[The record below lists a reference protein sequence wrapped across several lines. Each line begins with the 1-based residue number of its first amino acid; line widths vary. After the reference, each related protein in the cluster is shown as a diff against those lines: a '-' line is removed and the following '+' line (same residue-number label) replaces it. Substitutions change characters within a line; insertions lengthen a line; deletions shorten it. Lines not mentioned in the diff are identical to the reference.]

1 MWLRKKPSIHECQH
15 GTLEILTMYFA
26 KRLFFAVLISFTLIN
41 SALSAKRVALVIGN
55 SDYEH
60 IAPLKNPRND
70 AATISSALQ
79 KVGFDV
85 TTVIDADTQKMRS
98 AFLQFG
104 RQLRK
109 GVDASVFY
117 YAGHAVQYNGENY
130 LIPTPAKIL
139 DRDELDFEA
148 VNISSLMRLLNV
160 ARNSVN
166 MVILDACRNNPF
178 PESTRSTSRGLA
190 PVSAPRGTYIAYSTA
205 PGNVA
210 YDGDGDNSEYTKALA
225 SAIIEP
231 GLEIAQ
237 VFRKVRRDVITA
249 TGEKQI
255 PWESS
260 SIVGNFYFQKA
271 KPKVVEPPKPS
282 PEVLASRAWRELR
295 ESKDKTELLTFFQA
309 HKDTVFADLAK
320 QRLASLAPKKEAA
333 PQIVIPVKE
342 NPELL
347 AAREWRKIKGTKNQ
361 SLLNKYLSNH
371 GDSEFA
377 DLAKRQLSLLQ
388 PNSVPVPK
396 VLTSREKEL
405 AELESVFAAAQR
417 VNTQRGWQLFLS
429 RYGHIE
435 SAEKKALEEL
445 ASISG
450 GKIPSFAS
458 PKNLETLLNLTTDQR
473 KAIQATLHRL
483 GFNPGTPD
491 GQFGPNSRRA
501 ISALQA
507 ARGFNATGYITSG
520 MLKSANINIKSAF
533 GGDFRSGKSAS
544 FASHEELQMLGEN
557 WRIVEIIKCFD
568 GHLMTYGQF
577 RKNIYLAVI
586 GRFSKSEL
594 DERLSK
600 KTCNGHIVSISSKA
614 ENKFVYDLVANDR
627 RFFKI
632 NKEKNGAIYKQ
643 GPSIGLFQK
652 PGAKE
657 PAGGWTW
664 KSLEPLKF
672 TNWGAGEPNNFG
684 GRQNFASFYGST
696 SKSIDPDLI
705 KADKWDDTQWSG
717 LAFIAEFPAARIR

>member
-1 MWLRKKPSIHECQH
+1 
-15 GTLEILTMYFA
+15 MYFA
-26 KRLFFAVLISFTLIN
+26 KSLFFAFVLSFTLVN
-41 SALSAKRVALVIGN
+41 SAQSAKRVALVIGN

-60 IAPLKNPRND
+60 IAPLKNPKND
-70 AATISSALQ
+70 ATTMASALE
-79 KVGFDV
+79 KVGFEV
-85 TTVIDADTQKMRS
+85 TTIIDADTQKMRS
-98 AFLQFG
+98 AFLEFG

-148 VNISSLMRLLNV
+148 VNINSLMRLFNV

-225 SAIIEP
+225 SAITEP

-271 KPKVVEPPKPS
+271 KPTVVEPPKPS

-295 ESKDKTELLTFFQA
+295 NSRDKPKLLAFFEA

-320 QRLASLAPKKEAA
+320 QRLASLIPKKEAT
-333 PQIVIPVKE
+333 PQIVTPTKE

-347 AAREWRKIKGTKNQ
+347 AAREWRKIKGTKDQ
-361 SLLNKYLSNH
+361 SILNRYLSDH

-388 PNSVPVPK
+388 PNSIPEPK
-396 VLTSREKEL
+396 VLTTREKEL

-417 VNTQRGWQLFLS
+417 LNTRRGWQLFLN

-450 GKIPSFAS
+450 GKIPSLGS
-458 PKNLETLLNLTTDQR
+458 PKNHEKALGLTNVHR
-473 KAIQATLHRL
+473 KAIQTALLRI
-483 GFNPGTPD
+483 GYDPGIPD
-491 GQFGPNSRRA
+491 GQFGPNSRKA
-501 ISALQA
+501 ISAYQSSK
-507 ARGFNATGYITSG
+507 GWKSTGYVDTEL
-520 MLKSANINIKSAF
+520 LKSINIKAKNQLHRK
-533 GGDFRSGKSAS
+533 FRSHTSAS
-544 FASHEELQMLGEN
+544 IPDYESLEKLGEDP
-557 WRIVEIIKCFD
+557 RIIDILKCFQD
-568 GHLMTYGQF
+568 KLVIYGIFQDSIYVAAMEIFYHIDFENQFQNNGCEGHLVAI
-577 RKNIYLAVI
+577 N
-586 GRFSKSEL
+586 
-594 DERLSK
+594 
-600 KTCNGHIVSISSKA
+600 SKA
-614 ENKFVYDLVANDR
+614 ENDYVYSLFAEDQ
-627 RFFKI
+627 RFFI
-632 NKEKNGAIYKQ
+632 VRRDKNYTSKR
-643 GPSIGLFQK
+643 GPHIGLYQK
-652 PGAKE
+652 TGNRE
-657 PAGGWTW
+657 PSGGWNWTN
-664 KSLEPLKF
+664 SEPVKYK
-672 TNWGAGEPNNFG
+672 NWARHQPDNWG
-684 GRQNFASFYGST
+684 GRQDFASFFGSAN
-696 SKSIDPDLI
+696 KSVNAFQI
-705 KADKWDDTQWSG
+705 KADGWDDSSAHG
-717 LAFIAEFPAARIR
+717 NSFVMEFPLD

>member
-1 MWLRKKPSIHECQH
+1 
-15 GTLEILTMYFA
+15 MYFA
-26 KRLFFAVLISFTLIN
+26 KRLFFAFVLSFALGN

-60 IAPLKNPRND
+60 IAPLKNPKND
-70 AATISSALQ
+70 AATMASALE
-79 KVGFDV
+79 KVGFEV
-85 TTVIDADTQKMRS
+85 MTVIDADTQKMRS

-148 VNISSLMRLLNV
+148 VSISSLMRLLKV

-225 SAIIEP
+225 SAITEP

-271 KPKVVEPPKPS
+271 KPKVVEPPKLS

-295 ESKDKTELLTFFQA
+295 DSKDKTKLLAFFEA

-320 QRLASLAPKKEAA
+320 QRLASLTPKKNESVAR
-333 PQIVIPVKE
+333 IVTPTDE
-342 NPELL
+342 TPELL
-347 AAREWRKIKGTKNQ
+347 AAREWRKIKGTKDQ
-361 SLLNKYLSNH
+361 SILNKYLRDH
-371 GDSEFA
+371 GKSEFS
-377 DLAKRQLSLLQ
+377 DLARRQLSLLQ
-388 PNSVPVPK
+388 PNSGLAPK
-396 VLTSREKEL
+396 VLTTREKEL

-417 VNTQRGWQLFLS
+417 LKTQRGWQLFLD

-435 SAEKKALEEL
+435 SAEEKALEEL
-445 ASISG
+445 SSISG
-450 GKIPSFAS
+450 GKIPLLAS
-458 PKNLETLLNLTTDQR
+458 PITQETSLGLTNVHR
-473 KAIQATLHRL
+473 KAIQTALLRI
-483 GFNPGTPD
+483 GFDPGKPD
-491 GQFGPNSRRA
+491 GQFGPNSRKA
-501 ISALQA
+501 ISAYQA
-507 ARGFNATGYITSG
+507 SKGWKSTGYITSKL
-520 MLKSANINIKSAF
+520 LKSINIKTKNRANVT
-533 GGDFRSGKSAS
+533 FRSHTSAS
-544 FASHEELQMLGEN
+544 IPDYESLEKIGEDL
-557 WRIVEIIKCFD
+557 RILEILRCFE
-568 GHLMTYGQF
+568 GKLLTYGQLGKSIYVAAMEIF
-577 RKNIYLAVI
+577 YNIDFANQNPEQ
-586 GRFSKSEL
+586 G
-594 DERLSK
+594 
-600 KTCNGHIVSISSKA
+600 CNGHLVAIGSKT
-614 ENKFVYDLVANDR
+614 ENDFVYSLFSEDQ
-627 RFFKI
+627 RFFTVRRKP
-632 NKEKNGAIYKQ
+632 NYTSKT
-643 GPSIGLFQK
+643 GPHIGLYQK
-652 PGAKE
+652 PGRAE
-657 PAGGWTW
+657 PAGGWSWTN
-664 KSLEPLKF
+664 SEPLKY
-672 TNWGAGEPNNFG
+672 TNWARYQPNNG
-684 GRQNFASFYGST
+684 GGNQDFASFSGSINR
-696 SKSIDPDLI
+696 SVSPDQI
-705 KADKWDDTQWSG
+705 RTDKWDDTGAHGNS
-717 LAFIAEFPAARIR
+717 FVMEFPLN

>member
-1 MWLRKKPSIHECQH
+1 MRLAKH
-15 GTLEILTMYFA
+15 LLFA
-26 KRLFFAVLISFTLIN
+26 SLLLFVFGN
-41 SALSAKRVALVIGN
+41 SASAAKRVALVIGN

-60 IAPLKNPRND
+60 IAPLKNPKND
-70 AATISSALQ
+70 AATMASALE
-79 KVGFDV
+79 KVGFEV
-85 TTVIDADTQKMRS
+85 TTVIDADTRKMKS
-98 AFLQFG
+98 AFLKFG

-139 DRDELDFEA
+139 DKDELDFEA
-148 VNISSLMRLLNV
+148 VNINSLMRLLNV
-160 ARNSVN
+160 ARDSVN

-225 SAIIEP
+225 SAITEP

-282 PEVLASRAWRELR
+282 PEVLASRAWRDLR
-295 ESKDKTELLTFFQA
+295 ESKDKTELLAFFEA

-320 QRLASLAPKKEAA
+320 QRLASLTPKKETA

-347 AAREWRKIKGTKNQ
+347 AAREWRKIKGTKDETI
-361 SLLNKYLSNH
+361 LNKYLNDH

-388 PNSVPVPK
+388 PNSDLVPK
-396 VLTSREKEL
+396 ILTTPQKEL
-405 AELESVFAAAQR
+405 KELESAFEVAQR
-417 VNTQRGWQLFLS
+417 VNTQRGWQLFLL
-429 RYGHIE
+429 RYGHME
-435 SAEKKALEEL
+435 VAQKRALEEL
-445 ASISG
+445 SSISG
-450 GKIPSFAS
+450 GKVPSFAS
-458 PKNLETLLNLTTDQR
+458 PKNLETLLNLTSDQR
-473 KAIQATLHRL
+473 KAIQATLHQL

-507 ARGFNATGYITSG
+507 ARGFNVNGYITTG
-520 MLKSANINIKSAF
+520 MLKSANINIKPALR
-533 GGDFRSGKSAS
+533 GVFRSGRSAS
-544 FASHEELQMLGEN
+544 FASHKELQILGEN
-557 WRIVEIIKCFD
+557 WRVVEIIKCFD
-568 GHLMTYGQF
+568 GHLITYGRF
-577 RKNIYLAVI
+577 GSSIYVGVI
-586 GRFSKSEL
+586 GRFSKKEL
-594 DERLSK
+594 DERFSK
-600 KTCNGHIVSISSKA
+600 KGCNGHIVSISSKA
-614 ENKFVYDLVANDR
+614 ENNFVYSLIANDR
-627 RFFKI
+627 RFFRI
-632 NKEKNGAIYKQ
+632 NKKKNGSIYKQ
-643 GPSIGLFQK
+643 GPSIGLYQK

-657 PAGGWTW
+657 PAGGWSW
-664 KSLEPLKF
+664 KSSEPLKF
-672 TNWGAGEPNNFG
+672 TNWGPGEPNNSG
-684 GRQNFASFYGST
+684 GRQNFASFYGYT
-696 SKSIDPDLI
+696 PKSIDPDLI
-705 KADKWDDTQWSG
+705 KADRWDDTQGSG
-717 LAFIAEFPAARIR
+717 SAFVIEFPIAKNR